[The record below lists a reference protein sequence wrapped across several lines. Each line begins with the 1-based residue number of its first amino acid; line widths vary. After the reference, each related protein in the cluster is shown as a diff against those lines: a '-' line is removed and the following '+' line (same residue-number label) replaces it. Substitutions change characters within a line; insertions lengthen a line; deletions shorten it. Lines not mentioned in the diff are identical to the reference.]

1 LPAAERLP
9 FWPKTINRA
18 AVQFARRKK
27 NKFEFSCRV
36 KPLPATE
43 FNRKS
48 QKPPFEGKPNKNL
61 LFCYLHLQL
70 RLLSQQTEIVLI
82 TISKQKCSRVKQ

>member
-48 QKPPFEGKPNKNL
+48 QKTPIRGQTKQKSFI
-61 LFCYLHLQL
+61 
-70 RLLSQQTEIVLI
+70 LLSASAATFA
-82 TISKQKCSRVKQ
+82 